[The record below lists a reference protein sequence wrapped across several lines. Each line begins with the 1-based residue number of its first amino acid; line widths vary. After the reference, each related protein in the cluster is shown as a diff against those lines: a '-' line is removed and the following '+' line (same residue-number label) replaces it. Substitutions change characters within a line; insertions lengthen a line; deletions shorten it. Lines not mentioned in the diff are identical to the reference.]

1 MVAMMRYTVTAE
13 RGAGPVWVFQCVEHP
28 GAISESKRLSEAVTL
43 MPEAIA
49 FVAGVS
55 ESDVEVEVHVEL
67 SPSIEGLLAD
77 ATSKREESERLA
89 RAASEEIRKTAKL
102 LSADHYSM
110 RDIGE
115 ILGVSH
121 QRVAQIVNA

>member
-28 GAISESKRLSEAVTL
+28 GAISESKRLSEAATL

-49 FVAGVS
+49 FVAGVA

-102 LSADHYSM
+102 LSCLLYTSDAAD
-110 RDIGE
+110 D
-115 ILGVSH
+115 LLCVD
-121 QRVAQIVNA
+121 